1 MARGLQS
8 KIRMPDPAQS
18 LPFADPVAV
27 AEQARRAVLDARRVY
42 QRTLAAWV
50 GDLLVLRQAGL
61 DEPRWH
67 AGHDAGRREAA

>member
-1 MARGLQS
+1 MARGLHL
-8 KIRMPDPAQS
+8 KIRMADPAQS
-18 LPFADPVAV
+18 LPFADPVV

-50 GDLLVLRQAGL
+50 GDLLVLRRDGH

-67 AGHDAGRREAA
+67 AGRDTGRREAA